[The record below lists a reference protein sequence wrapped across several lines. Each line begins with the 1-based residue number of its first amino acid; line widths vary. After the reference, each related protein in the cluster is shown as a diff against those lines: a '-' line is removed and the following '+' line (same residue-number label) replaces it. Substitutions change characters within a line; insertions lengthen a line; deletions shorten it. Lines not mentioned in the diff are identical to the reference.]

1 MVDYSGLFD
10 SRLFSKWIG
19 VKHAEDKTLG
29 VQTYSNATV
38 LPCKELPDG
47 RSGGGIVS
55 EAGEFLKESTVHNG
69 SHVPYK
75 TEAVKHSD
83 ETVIYFGMLI
93 GVWGHCFTDCIKR
106 AWFFHS
112 DEYREQYTG
121 LKVIYTAHEGSL
133 HKNFLDLLAKSGID
147 IQNFYEVKEPTVF
160 KEIIIPDSSF
170 WLDDERN
177 DHFTKEYRECI
188 DRIKA
193 PYARQKKD
201 INKKIY
207 YSHRNVRGFNND
219 IGEEKIERYL
229 EKNGFEI
236 VHPEKLN
243 LDEQLD
249 LLSRCSVFAATDGSN
264 SHNSV
269 FLPED
274 SEVIIILRSP
284 YMTFHQLALNELYE
298 RQKIYYVD
306 SSLSL
311 LCKADR
317 PTRGPF
323 FYYVSKEL
331 VWRVEGRELEET
343 DGYLKD
349 NFKDFRPN
357 RQSLIDFF

>member
-1 MVDYSGLFD
+1 M
-10 SRLFSKWIG
+10 
-19 VKHAEDKTLG
+19 
-29 VQTYSNATV
+29 QTYLNATV

-47 RSGGGIVS
+47 RSGGGIIS

-75 TEAVKHSD
+75 FESAKHSD

-106 AWFFHS
+106 AWFFHC
-112 DEYREQYTG
+112 DEYQEKYSG
-121 LKVIYTAHEGSL
+121 LKVIYTAHEGAL
-133 HKNFLDLLAKSGID
+133 HKNFLDLFAKSGVD
-147 IQNFYEVKEPTVF
+147 IKSFYEVKEPTVF

-170 WLDDERN
+170 WPDDERN

-193 PYARQKKD
+193 PYAKQKKD
-201 INKKIY
+201 INKKVY
-207 YSHRNVRGFNND
+207 YSHRDVRGFNND

-229 EKNGFEI
+229 TKNGFEI
-236 VHPEKLN
+236 VHPE
-243 LDEQLD
+243 
-249 LLSRCSVFAATDGSN
+249 
-264 SHNSV
+264 H
-269 FLPED
+269 

-298 RQKIYYVD
+298 EQKIYYVD
-306 SSLSL
+306 SSLSI

-317 PTRGPF
+317 PTRRPF

-331 VWRVEGRELEET
+331 VRHVEGRDLEET

-349 NFKDFRPN
+349 NFRDFRKYLRRGLYIEKDRTFTAYSPYTEKAAYYYN
-357 RQSLIDFF
+357 RYLYANKLCTSVINEGRKIEFFTFRCIKKAKSVLFSRH